1 MRRRSAARVTAMA
14 VGLVLG
20 WSATAVAQHGSIQGV
35 VTTRARPLPPIRV
48 TFDQKACGAELP
60 DQSILVN
67 AGGRLANA
75 VVTLVGVKAAAPAR
89 EVSVLNDR
97 CAFVPRVQVVAP
109 NGTLKT
115 SSKDPVLHTTVVQ
128 QADGRQLFNLAVP
141 IPGIEIAKPLGA
153 AGVLRVGC
161 STHQWMRGWIVVTDE
176 ISAVTGV
183 DGTFT
188 LPDVP
193 PGTYEL
199 RIWHEALRSAPV
211 KVTVASG
218 KPAQVTV
225 EMK

>member
-1 MRRRSAARVTAMA
+1 MA

>member
-1 MRRRSAARVTAMA
+1 MQRSAVWMA
-14 VGLVLG
+14 VVAAGFVLALAS
-20 WSATAVAQHGSIQGV
+20 SAEAQGGSIQGV
-35 VTTRARPLPPIRV
+35 ITTRARSLPPIRV
-48 TFDQKACGAELP
+48 TFDQKVCGAELP
-60 DQSILVN
+60 DQSILVTP
-67 AGGRLANA
+67 GGRLANA
-75 VVTLVGVKAAAPAR
+75 VVTLMGVKAAAPPR
-89 EVSVLNDR
+89 EVSVMNDG
-97 CAFVPRVQVVAP
+97 CAFVPRVQVVGT

-176 ISAVTGV
+176 MSAVTGV

-188 LPDVP
+188 LTDVP

-199 RIWHEALRSAPV
+199 RIWHEALRAAPV
-211 KVTVASG
+211 KVTVAAG
-218 KPAQVTV
+218 KPTQVTI

>member
-1 MRRRSAARVTAMA
+1 MAAGFLLGLAGSAE
-14 VGLVLG
+14 
-20 WSATAVAQHGSIQGV
+20 AQAGAIQGV
-35 VTTRARPLPPIRV
+35 VTTRARSLPSIRV
-48 TFDQKACGAELP
+48 TFDQKVCGAELP

-75 VVTLVGVKAAAPAR
+75 VVTLAGVKAAAPAR
-89 EVSVLNDR
+89 EVSVMNDG

-176 ISAVTGV
+176 ISAVTSV

-188 LPDVP
+188 LPDIP

-199 RIWHEALRSAPV
+199 RLWHEALRAAPV
-211 KVTVASG
+211 KVTVAAG
-218 KPAQVTV
+218 KPALVTI